1 MLSTRAANTTSISL
15 SFTRYPFYEKN
26 PYILIKKDRRSPG
39 TMSIRPL
46 LPLLKSEPPRVM
58 ISTGYFFPGT
68 DFPRDAGSAQGKVD
82 PMRKQSRIVLTLAG
96 AGLAL
101 LLASCSTIPFAQRPK
116 NAMRVVELFTAGDVQ
131 SLDNISQVPFLF
143 NGEIVELPEDVNTI
157 WTNLTKSGLKLTG
170 AKVADAQAIGPE
182 SYKRFADT
190 MQVRV
195 FFQKYLPKG
204 TALVHLTFSGGSFDL
219 LLGGAH
225 RGYPVVIGI
234 KAGPT

>member
-1 MLSTRAANTTSISL
+1 MILRGYCLS
-15 SFTRYPFYEKN
+15 
-26 PYILIKKDRRSPG
+26 
-39 TMSIRPL
+39 
-46 LPLLKSEPPRVM
+46 
-58 ISTGYFFPGT
+58 GT

-82 PMRKQSRIVLTLAG
+82 PMRKQSRVVVTLAG

-116 NAMRVVELFTAGDVQ
+116 NAMRVVELFNAGDVQ

-157 WTNLTKSGLKLTG
+157 WTNLTKSGIKLTD
-170 AKVADAQAIGPE
+170 AQVADAQAIGPD
-182 SYKRFADT
+182 SYKQFADT

-204 TALVHLTFSGGSFDL
+204 SALVHLTFSGGSFDL
-219 LLGGAH
+219 LLDGAH

-234 KAGPT
+234 KAGTT